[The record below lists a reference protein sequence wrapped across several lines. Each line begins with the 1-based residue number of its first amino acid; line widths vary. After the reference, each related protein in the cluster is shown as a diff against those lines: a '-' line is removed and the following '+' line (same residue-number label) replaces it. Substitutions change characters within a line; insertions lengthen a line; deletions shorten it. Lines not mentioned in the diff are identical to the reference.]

1 MHEKY
6 VFAASKSWCIDA
18 FDKEFGKSPNWTLIT
33 SKDDLN
39 YENLLGI
46 KPRYIFFPHWNWIV
60 SDDVIDN
67 YECVCFH
74 MADVPYGRG
83 GSPLQ
88 NLIVRGHKSTKISAL
103 RMVRKLDAGPVYRKT
118 SILLNGS
125 ADDIFQRMAPKI
137 IDLIKVIILE
147 KPVPKEQV
155 GEVTYFQRRTPDQ
168 SEILESMA
176 LEQLYDHIR
185 MLDADTYPKAY
196 LQLKNLRFEFL
207 DVKKLE
213 NGQLSS
219 NVVITMREKD
229 E

>member
-6 VFAASKSWCIDA
+6 VFAASKPWCIDA
-18 FDKEFGKSPNWTLIT
+18 FNKQFGKNPNWTLIT
-33 SKDDLN
+33 NKDDLN
-39 YENLLGI
+39 FKNLRAI

-60 SDDVIDN
+60 PDDVTDN

-88 NLIVRGHKSTKISAL
+88 NLIIRGHRSTKISAL
-103 RMVRKLDAGPVYRKT
+103 RMEKKLDAGPVYKKI

-125 ADDIFQRMAPKI
+125 AEDIFQRMAPKI

-147 KPVPKEQV
+147 KPVPKEQA

-168 SEILESMA
+168 SEILDSMVI
-176 LEQLYDHIR
+176 EQLYDHIR
-185 MLDADTYPKAY
+185 MLDADGYPKGY
-196 LQLKNLRFEFL
+196 LELKNLRFEFSG
-207 DVKKLE
+207 VKKLE

-219 NVVITMREKD
+219 NVTISMREKK
-229 E
+229 